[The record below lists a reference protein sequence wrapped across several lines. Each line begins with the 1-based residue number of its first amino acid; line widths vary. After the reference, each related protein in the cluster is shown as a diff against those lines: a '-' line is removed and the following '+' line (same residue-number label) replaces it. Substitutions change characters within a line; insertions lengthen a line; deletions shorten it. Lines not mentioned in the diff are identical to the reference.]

1 MIQFNIIILI
11 LVCKDKLQHEPF
23 IMVSDKDVCLSMY
36 VRRRS
41 IVGYTSLSH
50 SIPLLGFIPDDDF
63 LHVEESVQSVLV
75 F

>member
-1 MIQFNIIILI
+1 
-11 LVCKDKLQHEPF
+11 
-23 IMVSDKDVCLSMY
+23 MVSDKDVCLSMY